1 MLDALLDLATVSPW
15 AYLAIV
21 AVTALDAVLPVLP
34 SEATVISAGAL
45 AGSGELAFG
54 IVLAAAALGAVVG
67 DNGAYLLGRLLGPRA
82 LRGEKGSRAR
92 AWAEEKLR
100 ARAGAL
106 ILVSR
111 FLPGGRTA
119 TTMTAGLTR
128 MRWTRFA
135 RLTSAAGLL
144 WASYVV
150 LLGFAGGAA
159 FEDRPYLG
167 CALGLC
173 LGLAGTA
180 LLPLYLR
187 ARRRAT
193 R

>member
-1 MLDALLDLATVSPW
+1 MLDTLLDLATVSPW
-15 AYLAIV
+15 AHLAIL

-45 AGSGELAFG
+45 AGSGELALG
-54 IVLAAAALGAVVG
+54 IVLAAAAVGAVVG
-67 DNGAYLLGRLLGPRA
+67 DNGAYLLGRLLGPRV
-82 LRGEKGSRAR
+82 LRGEKRSRGR

-100 ARAGAL
+100 ARASAL

-150 LLGFAGGAA
+150 LLGFAGGAT

-167 CALGLC
+167 CALGLG
-173 LGLAGTA
+173 LGLAGSA